1 MRTPFTLIVH
11 WSWVIL
17 GLIWLAGRFT
27 RKKTVSVPIPALQ
40 AANTVLLAAG
50 FIFALS
56 PRLFGLSM
64 PVVPQTALSGW
75 LGLALNLA
83 GVTIAIWARLA
94 LGRNWSGAAATVQ
107 EGHELV
113 QSGPYAL
120 VRHPIYTGLLLALAG
135 TVLTHATVSG
145 MAGLAMVCFAL
156 IVRVRIE
163 DRLMAQQFGAVH
175 DAYSSR
181 TWKLIPFVW

>member
-1 MRTPFTLIVH
+1 L
-11 WSWVIL
+11 
-17 GLIWLAGRFT
+17 T

-40 AANTVLLAAG
+40 AANTVLLAIG

-56 PRLFGLSM
+56 PRLLGLGM
-64 PVVPQTALSGW
+64 PLLPQTPFFGW

-83 GVTIAIWARLA
+83 GVAIAVWSRLA
-94 LGRNWSGAAATVQ
+94 LGRNWSGAVATVQ

-120 VRHPIYTGLLLALAG
+120 IRHPIYTGILLALAG
-135 TVLTHATVSG
+135 TVLTYATVAG
-145 MAGLAMVCFAL
+145 AIGLAAVSLAL

-163 DRLMAQQFGAVH
+163 DRLMGKEFGAAH
-175 DAYSSR
+175 EAYRSR
-181 TWKLIPFVW
+181 TWKLIPLLW